1 MGWEKITCAKCG
13 KEDRVQIGGKVA
25 DRERKAKWM
34 TENGWACD
42 DCKKAATE
50 ATKAE
55 REAKGAEN
63 KYGLAGSEK
72 QIAWATDI
80 LDAISKVFANDPA
93 MRPAARENADQIAQ
107 FFAEYIN
114 DAKTW
119 IDRRDYATSKKV
131 VEFWGLITSLIPA
144 DKKAE
149 AIEKLKKLM

>member
-42 DCKKAATE
+42 ECKKAAAE

-55 REAKGAEN
+55 REASGKEN
-63 KYGLAGSEK
+63 KYGLNGSEK

-80 LDAISKVFANDPA
+80 LDAIAKVFANDPA
-93 MRPAARENADQIAQ
+93 MRPTARENADAIAQ

-119 IDRRDYATSKKV
+119 IDRRDYAKSSKV
-131 VEFWGLITSLIPA
+131 VEFWDLLTRLIPA